1 MKKQKVT
8 YCKIIGLVIVISII
22 FLILFL
28 TNDSRNSNSV
38 IITKDDALISA
49 QNEVTLFMKNNA
61 SKFPNNEYRLVE
73 SAVNIEFKFDTHYS
87 KEVYIV
93 HLEYSMP
100 DAENPPVFE
109 ITVDAVTGEI
119 LSNYNNYT

>member
-1 MKKQKVT
+1 MKKRKAT
-8 YCKIIGLVIVISII
+8 YFIIIGLVIVISII
-22 FLILFL
+22 FLILIF
-28 TNDSRNSNSV
+28 TNNSRKSNSV
-38 IITKDDALISA
+38 SITEDDAFISA

-61 SKFPNNEYRLVE
+61 SKFPNNKYSLTE
-73 SAVNIEFKFDTHYS
+73 SAVKIELKFDTHYS

-100 DAENPPVFE
+100 DVVNSPVFE

>member
-38 IITKDDALISA
+38 SITEDDALISA

-61 SKFPNNEYRLVE
+61 SKFPNNEYSLIE
-73 SAVNIEFKFDTHYS
+73 SAVNIELKFDTHYS

-100 DAENPPVFE
+100 DAENSPVFE

>member
-1 MKKQKVT
+1 MKKRKAT
-8 YCKIIGLVIVISII
+8 YFIIIGLVIVISII
-22 FLILFL
+22 FLILTF
-28 TNDSRNSNSV
+28 TNNSRESNSV
-38 IITKDDALISA
+38 SITEDDAFISA

-61 SKFPNNEYRLVE
+61 SKFPNNKYSLIE
-73 SAVNIEFKFDTHYS
+73 SAVNIELKFDTHYS

-100 DAENPPVFE
+100 DVVNSPVFE

>member
-1 MKKQKVT
+1 MKKQKAT
-8 YCKIIGLVIVISII
+8 YCIIIGLVIVISII
-22 FLILFL
+22 VFILIF
-28 TNDSRNSNSV
+28 TNNSRNSNSV

-61 SKFPNNEYRLVE
+61 SKFSNNEYRLVE

>member
-1 MKKQKVT
+1 MKKRKAT
-8 YCKIIGLVIVISII
+8 YSIIIGLVIVISII
-22 FLILFL
+22 FLILIF
-28 TNDSRNSNSV
+28 TNNFRKSNSV
-38 IITKDDALISA
+38 NITEDDAFISA

-109 ITVDAVTGEI
+109 IKVDAVTGEI

>member
-1 MKKQKVT
+1 MKKRKAT
-8 YCKIIGLVIVISII
+8 YFIIIGLVIVISII
-22 FLILFL
+22 FLILTF
-28 TNDSRNSNSV
+28 TNNSRKSNSV
-38 IITKDDALISA
+38 SITEDDAFISA

-61 SKFPNNEYRLVE
+61 SKFSNNKYSLIE
-73 SAVNIEFKFDTHYS
+73 SAVNIELKFDTHYS

-100 DAENPPVFE
+100 DVVNSPVFE